1 MEAENI
7 ESMDLESLKN
17 LVEESIEDLV
27 LEKMGS
33 SLDRPIMSIAREVLL
48 GGGKRYRPILVIMA
62 YKAAGG
68 VGLQRGPR
76 SGSILGADSYRH
88 FGP

>member
-1 MEAENI
+1 MEAENV

-33 SLDRPIMSIAREVLL
+33 SLDRPIMSIAKEVLL
-48 GGGKRYRPILVIMA
+48 GGGKRYRPILV
-62 YKAAGG
+62 KWRTRLLGG
-68 VGLQRGPR
+68 RTTER
-76 SGSILGADSYRH
+76 R
-88 FGP
+88 

>member
-48 GGGKRYRPILVIMA
+48 G
-62 YKAAGG
+62 
-68 VGLQRGPR
+68 
-76 SGSILGADSYRH
+76 
-88 FGP
+88 

>member
-1 MEAENI
+1 MIYATLGCCAMEAENV

-33 SLDRPIMSIAREVLL
+33 SLDRPIMSIAR
-48 GGGKRYRPILVIMA
+48 K
-62 YKAAGG
+62 
-68 VGLQRGPR
+68 
-76 SGSILGADSYRH
+76 SS
-88 FGP
+88 

>member
-48 GGGKRYRPILVIMA
+48 VEGRGIGRYW
-62 YKAAGG
+62 
-68 VGLQRGPR
+68 
-76 SGSILGADSYRH
+76 
-88 FGP
+88 

>member
-27 LEKMGS
+27 LEKMSS

-68 VGLQRGPR
+68 
-76 SGSILGADSYRH
+76 SDYREALDLSLIH
-88 FGP
+88 ISEPTRPY

>member
-33 SLDRPIMSIAREVLL
+33 SLEV
-48 GGGKRYRPILVIMA
+48 
-62 YKAAGG
+62 
-68 VGLQRGPR
+68 
-76 SGSILGADSYRH
+76 SYTH
-88 FGP
+88 MTQPTTP